1 MTLPNFFVVGA
12 ARSAT
17 DAVYSYLKQHPDVYM
32 SPVKETNFFVFYGDR
47 VKYCGPGDQEALRS
61 CYVPNM
67 DAYQA
72 LFRPA
77 QDATARGEASPWYLY
92 MRDTPGRI
100 KQHVP
105 QAKLIAILRNPIDRA
120 YSSFCMLH
128 RDNREPLTNFVT
140 ALAQEPRR
148 ISANWEPI
156 WHYRAMSLYAEQIR
170 RYQQTFGPDQLRIY
184 LYDDLERDAQSVVR
198 DMFGFLGVDT
208 GFTPNTST
216 RPNQSYVPR
225 NQRLHAF
232 LAGQNSAKS
241 LIKPLVPLGLR
252 QRLKA
257 RLMATNAAGTSV
269 SPGVRER
276 LLPAFRADIEQLQ
289 ALIDRDLSSWLVAG

>member
-1 MTLPNFFVVGA
+1 
-12 ARSAT
+12 
-17 DAVYSYLKQHPDVYM
+17 
-32 SPVKETNFFVFYGDR
+32 
-47 VKYCGPGDQEALRS
+47 
-61 CYVPNM
+61 VPNM

-128 RDNREPLTNFVT
+128 RDNREPLASFVS

-170 RYQQTFGPDQLRIY
+170 RYQQTFGSDQLRIY